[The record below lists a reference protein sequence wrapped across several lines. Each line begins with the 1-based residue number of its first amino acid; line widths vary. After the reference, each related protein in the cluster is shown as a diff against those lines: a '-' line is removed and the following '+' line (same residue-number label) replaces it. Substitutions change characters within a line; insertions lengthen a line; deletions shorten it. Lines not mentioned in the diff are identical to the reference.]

1 MQNNNL
7 TKTNI
12 GQGIN
17 FYSAP
22 NDKFR
27 TAKISINFIVPL
39 KKETISAYALLPLLL
54 RKGHKDLPDFTK
66 LNQKLAELYGA
77 SLDADVSK
85 IANTQI
91 VQVSLTSLSNKFTLN
106 GEDILAEA
114 AQLLADIALK
124 PNINDGSF
132 DEKDTAL
139 EKQFLVDTIEAEI
152 NDKRV
157 YAVNK
162 CIQIMCEGQPNAL
175 NKYGTVEDAQ
185 ALTAK
190 AVADAYSTLLE
201 TAEIAV
207 LFTGFGDSSHALEVL
222 QKAFASVKRK
232 PQPLEAPSSYPQ
244 SSFKEE
250 HEIMELSQAKLVFG
264 FKMKPTESLKE
275 TYAKVM
281 FAQIYGGTPFSKL
294 FLNAREKLS
303 LCYYCSAS
311 YDRVNDHMLV
321 SSGIELKNRQKA
333 TDEILLQLENVKKGE
348 ISAEEF
354 ENSKKYYKNALRQ
367 AADSLGSIE
376 SQNLRRIVW
385 GKGVRMEEEIEII
398 DSLTIEDV
406 VAAANCAVL
415 DTVYLLSG
423 KEN

>member
-1 MQNNNL
+1 MQNNTL
-7 TKTNI
+7 TKINI

-22 NDKFR
+22 NNKFR
-27 TAKISINFIVPL
+27 TAKISVNFIVPL
-39 KKETISAYALLPLLL
+39 KEETVSSYALLPLLL
-54 RKGHKDLPDFTK
+54 RKGHKELPDFTL
-66 LNQKLAELYGA
+66 LNRKLAELYGA
-77 SLDADVSK
+77 SLDADVTK
-85 IANTQI
+85 IADKQI
-91 VQVSLTSLSNKFTLN
+91 IQISITVLGNKFTLA
-106 GEDILAEA
+106 GEDIMAEA
-114 AQLLADIALK
+114 AQLLADIVLK
-124 PNINDGSF
+124 PNINGGSF

-139 EKQFLVDTIEAEI
+139 EKQYLIDSIEAEI

-157 YAVNK
+157 YSVNK
-162 CIQIMCEGQPNAL
+162 CIQIMCQGQPNAL
-175 NKYGTVEDAQ
+175 NKYGTVAGAQ
-185 ALTAK
+185 VLTAK
-190 AVADAYSTLLE
+190 GVAQAYQNLLE

-207 LFTGFGDSSHALEVL
+207 IFSGFGDSAHVQEVL
-222 QKAFASVKRK
+222 KKAFAGARRNPK
-232 PQPLEAPSSYPQ
+232 PLTAPASYAHAAL
-244 SSFKEE
+244 KEE

-348 ISAEEF
+348 ISAKEF

-398 DSLTIEDV
+398 DSLTINDIV
-406 VAAANCAVL
+406 KAANCAVL